1 MVGSVSRHARPIDR
15 GPPSL
20 KLDCRSPEGP
30 AEAGVT
36 LGQQARQVP
45 CCLHVDGF
53 YRNARYGAHPLGQ
66 KVGPRSSARCCGR
79 LCQCGELGVAE
90 VHDEPTVTFDT
101 YVAHTDTCPSMLL
114 TGFDENPS
122 RTGDGG
128 CGSLGIL
135 EVSRMSEQII
145 SASRILPFSPEEIFE
160 VLATPA
166 GHVEMDGSGTV
177 TGVAKGPDRLFEG
190 AKFKMKM
197 RIGVPYQ
204 MASTVKEFE
213 ENRRIAWAHF
223 GGHRWRYQL
232 EPVEGGTEV
241 TESFDWSTS
250 IAPRFI
256 ELAGYP
262 ERHRDNLAKT
272 LERLEGV
279 VASRR
284 P

>member
-1 MVGSVSRHARPIDR
+1 MDVFAHPPASAGGAQSEMLRHGSWLASDRPRPSERCDAMRQLFEMIDGRLSQPSRQAMISTAVLEVDSVSRARR
-15 GPPSL
+15 G
-20 KLDCRSPEGP
+20 R
-30 AEAGVT
+30 VT

-45 CCLHVDGF
+45 CRLHVDGF
-53 YRNARYGAHPLGQ
+53 HRNVRTCGPSAKSRSVFVRPLLRPF
-66 KVGPRSSARCCGR
+66 VPAW
-79 LCQCGELGVAE
+79 LGVAE

-101 YVAHTDTCPSMLL
+101 YVAYTDTCPSMLL

-213 ENRRIAWAHF
+213 ENRRIH
-223 GGHRWRYQL
+223 GHTSGARCYQL
-232 EPVEGGTEV
+232 EPVEGGTR
-241 TESFDWSTS
+241 S
-250 IAPRFI
+250 P
-256 ELAGYP
+256 
-262 ERHRDNLAKT
+262 NL
-272 LERLEGV
+272 
-279 VASRR
+279 
-284 P
+284 